1 MSNELALIKAQV
13 QPNENT
19 LKGNKNMEGW
29 GGGGGGGGG
38 GEVTGTLIR
47 SRVVYI
53 WL

>member
-29 GGGGGGGGG
+29 GGGGGREG